1 MLVSCLSL
9 AFQGLFLSQLRLS
22 VEVEM
27 SREHASVALAADG
40 NVTWLGGC
48 HSLPELQWHRLP
60 STLRGLP
67 PAALPTLCP
76 LCFWL
81 EKTEKEA
88 TLHLTPCG
96 NRHPVAV
103 GPHASG
109 RSLCEHGFGAGFGGG
124 DGWWRLRL
132 FGAEGSENS
141 PLSRAYKSL
150 WCCAL
155 DRAERWFWGTAPV
168 ASLPSPRML
177 SQHEERDVRGLETSN
192 SGPWCPLHG
201 VWPTCCA
208 GGDMGDACAGF

>member
-132 FGAEGSENS
+132 FGAEGRENS

-150 WCCAL
+150 WWCAL

-168 ASLPSPRML
+168 ASFPFSLAAVSA
-177 SQHEERDVRGLETSN
+177 RGKGRSR
-192 SGPWCPLHG
+192 
-201 VWPTCCA
+201 A
-208 GGDMGDACAGF
+208 GDI